1 MEENSEFGNFVIEYD
16 DIDSLTDMDQFEDD
30 EELFSTLDMNFLDFL
45 ASTKPTATE
54 TARMK
59 EELKQPEMDL
69 PPTRFYT
76 INEDQMRALEENRQ
90 SKSTKSNTKWA
101 TKIFRGRN

>member
-1 MEENSEFGNFVIEYD
+1 MEENSEFVNFVIEYD
-16 DIDSLTDMDQFEDD
+16 DIDSLTIMDQLEDD
-30 EELFSTLDMNFLDFL
+30 EELFSTLDINFLDFL

-54 TARMK
+54 TAGMK

-69 PPTRFYT
+69 PPPRFHT
-76 INEDQMRALEENRQ
+76 INVDQLRALEENRQ

-101 TKIFRGRN
+101 TTIF

>member
-69 PPTRFYT
+69 PPTRFHT
-76 INEDQMRALEENRQ
+76 INEDQMRTLEENRQ

-101 TKIFRGRN
+101 TKIFQGRN

>member
-54 TARMK
+54 T
-59 EELKQPEMDL
+59 
-69 PPTRFYT
+69 T
-76 INEDQMRALEENRQ
+76 INEDQMRALE
-90 SKSTKSNTKWA
+90 
-101 TKIFRGRN
+101 